1 MTRTTSRP
9 PGPLAQPYRALTVGM
24 VVLIVLNAFEALAVT
39 TAMPTISDEL
49 GGLRMYALAF
59 AGPMAT
65 GVLAMVVVGTWC
77 DRVGPRTPL
86 LATVVMFTA
95 GLVLAGVAG
104 SMGVLVVGRIVQ
116 GLGAGMVVALYV
128 VVGRIYPAE
137 LHPRVFAAFAAAWV
151 VPSLVGP
158 LAAGLVTEHLGWR
171 WVFLGVG
178 ALILPTVLMLRAGL
192 ADPRLAQGAGD
203 CAPWSPRRL
212 VAGAVTAAA
221 VLVLH
226 VGSGEGAAHSW
237 QLVAAAVLATVVALP
252 LALRRLLPAGTL
264 HAARGLPAVVAMRGL
279 LGASYFTAE
288 VYLPL
293 VLTERYGLA
302 PSMAGLVLT
311 TGALTWSGASWL
323 QSRLGNGAREAA
335 VLRAGPTLIG
345 VGVLAALVVV
355 VLDLHPALA
364 ILTWTLAGA
373 GMGLSY
379 PRLSVLLLRY
389 SQGPEQGANSS
400 AGQIME
406 YVGIAVGLAAAGA
419 LFTTLIA
426 DRATTA
432 YAVPFVLA
440 LVLAV
445 GAVLVAGRALSVS
458 QAPSRVRPGE
468 GPGTVPAP

>member
-1 MTRTTSRP
+1 
-9 PGPLAQPYRALTVGM
+9 M

-49 GGLRMYALAF
+49 DGLRLYALAF

-65 GVLAMVVVGTWC
+65 GVLAMVVVGSWC
-77 DRVGPRTPL
+77 DRSGPRTPL
-86 LATVVMFTA
+86 LATVVLFTV
-95 GLVLAGVAG
+95 GLVIAGIAQT
-104 SMGVLVVGRIVQ
+104 MGVLVVGRVVQ
-116 GLGAGMVVALYV
+116 GFGAGMVVALYV
-128 VVGRIYPAE
+128 VVARIYPAE

-178 ALILPTVLMLRAGL
+178 ALILPTVLLLRAGL
-192 ADPRLAQGAGD
+192 ADPRLAQGAGAA
-203 CAPWSPRRL
+203 APWSGRRIGAGV
-212 VAGAVTAAA
+212 VAGAA

-226 VGSGEGAAHSW
+226 VGSGEGATHSW
-237 QLVAAAVLATVVALP
+237 QLVVTTVAVTVVALP
-252 LALRRLLPAGTL
+252 LALRRLVPSGTL
-264 HAARGLPAVVAMRGL
+264 QVARGLPAVVAMRGL

-293 VLTERYGLA
+293 VLTERYDLA
-302 PSMAGLVLT
+302 PSVAGLVLT

-323 QSRLGNGAREAA
+323 QSRLGNGAREAL
-335 VLRAGPTLIG
+335 VLRLGPALIG
-345 VGVLAALVVV
+345 AGVLAALVVV

-364 ILTWTLAGA
+364 IVTWTLAGA

-389 SQGPEQGANSS
+389 SQGPEQGTNSS

-406 YVGIAVGLAAAGA
+406 YVAIAVALAAAGA
-419 LFTTLIA
+419 LFATLVD
-426 DRATTA
+426 DRATAA

-440 LVLAV
+440 LVFAA
-445 GAVLVAGRALSVS
+445 GAVMTAGRAITRDT
-458 QAPSRVRPGE
+458 PDSRVRRE
-468 GPGTVPAP
+468 GAGTVPTP